1 MGEHDGV
8 EVGELSSQLGEALG
22 NLAAAETDIDED
34 GGGGRFDER
43 AIAGAATAENRYG
56 NPHVTDC
63 SGARAGCNPG
73 ARGRGE
79 GIYDRKFYLQAARAM
94 AIIRAI
100 FCAKGII
107 MEIAKRRCGVSLPAR
122 RDSSWRWLGVL
133 LMCAWLVV
141 PASGQTFSRGP
152 FRLNIGAILGATW
165 TDNAN
170 ASEDDP
176 KSEFSI
182 FTGPTISG
190 DITLAPR
197 VAGGQPLTVSLA
209 MAYTVQYSFG
219 DEVDDR
225 FDAPISVSV
234 VLPIYFYGWDVVLSD
249 SFRFSNDPLEKT
261 FAVGREEVP
270 EYNNTAQVSIGRR
283 FGRLGLNLTGSRS
296 DRWLPDDPLQEETT
310 YTVSLTPSY
319 FLRDRYAVFVNGSL
333 FWTERPDPLRSDV
346 EGYST
351 SVGVTGQLT
360 QNLSGSASVGFSH
373 LTLVNRRQLNPLP
386 PPKYLPLGD
395 DNVDG
400 ITSTIAL
407 NYSNPL
413 RPNTTY
419 SLAFSRSPGITAA
432 LENSDITEATSV
444 TLAIAHRLT
453 RYVTLAPV
461 ISWIYLEDVSDIGD
475 GEKTHILQIRTGLSR
490 QFGRKLRGDIT
501 HTFQTRSSN
510 LSGQSYDV
518 NTVTA
523 TLSYQF

>member
-1 MGEHDGV
+1 MERREHPRWSLG
-8 EVGELSSQLGEALG
+8 LS
-22 NLAAAETDIDED
+22 N
-34 GGGGRFDER
+34 RFSSR
-43 AIAGAATAENRYG
+43 
-56 NPHVTDC
+56 
-63 SGARAGCNPG
+63 SGA
-73 ARGRGE
+73 
-79 GIYDRKFYLQAARAM
+79 
-94 AIIRAI
+94 
-100 FCAKGII
+100 CA
-107 MEIAKRRCGVSLPAR
+107 
-122 RDSSWRWLGVL
+122 VL
-133 LMCAWLVV
+133 LAMSVAIS
-141 PASGQTFSRGP
+141 AEAQTFSRGP
-152 FRLNIGAILGATW
+152 FRLNFGAIAGATW

-170 ASEDDP
+170 SSENDP

-182 FTGPTISG
+182 FMGPTISG

-197 VAGGQPLTVSLA
+197 IAGGQPLTVSLA

-225 FDAPISVSV
+225 FDAPISVSL

-261 FAVGREEVP
+261 FAVNRDEVP
-270 EYNNTAQVSIGRR
+270 EYNNTAQISIGRR

-296 DRWLPDDPLQEETT
+296 DKWLPDDPLQEETT

-319 FLRDRYAVFVNGSL
+319 FLRDGYALFVSGSL

-346 EGYST
+346 EGYSV
-351 SVGVTGQLT
+351 SAGVTGQIT
-360 QNLSGSASVGFSH
+360 QNLSGSASVGYSH
-373 LTLVNRRQLNPLP
+373 LTLVNRRQLNPTP
-386 PPKYLPLGD
+386 PPTYLPLGD

-419 SLAFSRSPGITAA
+419 SLSFSRSPGITAA

-444 TLAIAHRLT
+444 TLAIAHRLS

-461 ISWIYLEDVSDIGD
+461 VSWIYLEDVSDTGD
-475 GEKTHILQIRTGLSR
+475 GEKTHIIQVRTGLSR

-501 HTFQTRSSN
+501 HTFQTRNSN
-510 LSGQSYDV
+510 LAGQSYDV
-518 NTVTA
+518 NTVTV